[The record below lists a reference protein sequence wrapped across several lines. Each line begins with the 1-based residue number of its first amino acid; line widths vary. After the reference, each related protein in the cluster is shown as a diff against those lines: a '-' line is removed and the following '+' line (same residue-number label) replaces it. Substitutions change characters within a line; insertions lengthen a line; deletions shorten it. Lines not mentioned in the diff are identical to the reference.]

1 MIPETSA
8 RQAIA
13 LAGQGQNVSEIAR
26 HLGHDRKTIRIYLNG
41 HRAPGQPRPHADSFA
56 PFAAYVRQRAA
67 DDPHL
72 RSTGLHREAAALGY
86 AGSYSAFTRELRGHG
101 ITAAC
106 GTCRKWKPIAPAQAR
121 EDCPG
126 PLPFRTVPLGGETIA
141 SYLARV
147 AAASHLQAGA
157 ITGCLPPWFAAR
169 AAACDDL
176 AATGQPQPAD
186 IRHLAALTGTSETA
200 LRHALPALAGRRAPA
215 RPRDLRLPALRRAGT
230 GSATR
235 SPSTFPLTS
244 GPADGTAPGS
254 AASSRS
260 TSPRPRTS
268 PPPAR
273 KRPSSPASTASPG
286 SYSPRPPPARAP
298 PEARMPGDALRRSPW
313 PAPASTPGTRT
324 RPKQRPTPGQSKQ
337 RQRSSARQA
346 RCSAGR
352 NNCQNLART
361 TWRANSYVTTK
372 PAFLTI
378 KKAHAGQRGW
388 IGPRYLSPDNE
399 AVSRVL
405 PDPGRLSSGIEHSS
419 LSINVARLGA
429 PVTTVSSLR
438 GFRGRSMTCGSG

>member
-8 RQAIA
+8 LQAIA

-72 RSTGLHREAAALGY
+72 RGDGPAPRGHRPRLRRQLLRVHPRAARPRHHRRLRNLQEMEAHSSRAGAGALSRAAPVPHRPARRRDHRLLPRTGGRRQPPAAPAPSPTAAPLVRRPGRRLRRPRRHRPAAA
-86 AGSYSAFTRELRGHG
+86 RRHQ
-101 ITAAC
+101 
-106 GTCRKWKPIAPAQAR
+106 APGRAHRDQR
-121 EDCPG
+121 NRP
-126 PLPFRTVPLGGETIA
+126 
-141 SYLARV
+141 
-147 AAASHLQAGA
+147 
-157 ITGCLPPWFAAR
+157 AAR
-169 AAACDDL
+169 APRARRA
-176 AATGQPQPAD
+176 
-186 IRHLAALTGTSETA
+186 
-200 LRHALPALAGRRAPA
+200 RRAPA
-215 RPRDLRLPALRRAGT
+215 RPRDLPPASAAPPGT

-286 SYSPRPPPARAP
+286 SCSPRPPPARTR

-324 RPKQRPTPGQSKQ
+324 RPKQRPTPRQSKQ

-346 RCSAGR
+346 RCPAGR

-361 TWRANSYVTTK
+361 TWRANSYVTTE

-388 IGPRYLSPDNE
+388 IGPRYLSPDT
-399 AVSRVL
+399 
-405 PDPGRLSSGIEHSS
+405 GSS
-419 LSINVARLGA
+419 AYPRW
-429 PVTTVSSLR
+429 T
-438 GFRGRSMTCGSG
+438 

>member
-1 MIPETSA
+1 M
-8 RQAIA
+8 
-13 LAGQGQNVSEIAR
+13 SEIAR

-147 AAASHLQAGA
+147 AATSHLQAGA

-200 LRHALPALAGRRAPA
+200 LRHALPALAAGGRPPVRATFACQRCAARHGQRNPVPVHIPAHQRACRRHRTWIGRIIQIDITTAPDITTASKKASQLAREYGITRLVLAETTARQGTTGGPDARRRAAALALASPGLDPEHPDTA
-215 RPRDLRLPALRRAGT
+215 EAAAYPGTVKAAAALLRT
-230 GSATR
+230 
-235 SPSTFPLTS
+235 
-244 GPADGTAPGS
+244 PGS
-254 AASSRS
+254 AARRAGI
-260 TSPRPRTS
+260 TV
-268 PPPAR
+268 
-273 KRPSSPASTASPG
+273 KILPSH
-286 SYSPRPPPARAP
+286 
-298 PEARMPGDALRRSPW
+298 L
-313 PAPASTPGTRT
+313 
-324 RPKQRPTPGQSKQ
+324 
-337 RQRSSARQA
+337 
-346 RCSAGR
+346 AGR
-352 NNCQNLART
+352 T
-361 TWRANSYVTTK
+361 HMS
-372 PAFLTI
+372 
-378 KKAHAGQRGW
+378 
-388 IGPRYLSPDNE
+388 
-399 AVSRVL
+399 
-405 PDPGRLSSGIEHSS
+405 
-419 LSINVARLGA
+419 
-429 PVTTVSSLR
+429 
-438 GFRGRSMTCGSG
+438 